1 MEEECFM
8 KILLVDDNPIF
19 LEGLKNLL
27 EAACA
32 AEIDTAQSGREALE
46 KAARF
51 TPDIVLMDVEMK
63 PFSGVETAQ
72 LLRKKD
78 SRVKIV
84 LMSER
89 EVDTEQIKCC
99 GAVGFLDKNM
109 DAKALFELLG
119 RMERDGP

>member
-1 MEEECFM
+1 M

-27 EAACA
+27 EAAGT
-32 AEIDTAQSGREALE
+32 AEIETVQSGREALE

-51 TPDIVLMDVEMK
+51 APDAVLMDVEMK
-63 PFSGVETAQ
+63 PFSGMETAR
-72 LLRKKD
+72 LLLQKD
-78 SRVKIV
+78 PLVKII

-89 EVDTEQIKCC
+89 KFDPEQIRRC
-99 GAVGFLDKNM
+99 GAIGFFDKNM
-109 DAKALFELLG
+109 DAKALFELFG

>member
-1 MEEECFM
+1 M

-27 EAACA
+27 ETSGT
-32 AEIDTAQSGREALE
+32 AEIETARSGREALE

-51 TPDIVLMDVEMK
+51 IPDTVLMDAEMK
-63 PFSGVETAQ
+63 PFSGMETAR
-72 LLRKKD
+72 LLLQKD
-78 SRVKIV
+78 FRVKII

-89 EVDTEQIKCC
+89 EVNPEQIKRC
-99 GAVGFLDKNM
+99 GAAGFFDKDR
-109 DAKALFELLG
+109 DAGALVTLLR

>member
-1 MEEECFM
+1 M
-8 KILLVDDNPIF
+8 KILLVDDNPII

-27 EAACA
+27 EAGGVT
-32 AEIDTAQSGREALE
+32 EICTAQNGREALE
-46 KAARF
+46 KVAFFA
-51 TPDIVLMDVEMK
+51 PDTVLMDAEMN
-63 PFSGVETAQ
+63 PFSGVETAR

-89 EVDTEQIKCC
+89 KFDTEQIKRCS
-99 GAVGFLDKNM
+99 AVGFFDKNM

>member
-1 MEEECFM
+1 M

-27 EAACA
+27 EAEGTAV
-32 AEIDTAQSGREALE
+32 IRTAQSGREALE
-46 KAARF
+46 KAASF
-51 TPDIVLMDVEMK
+51 TPDAVLMDAEMK
-63 PFSGVETAQ
+63 PFSGMETAR
-72 LLRKKD
+72 LLLQKN

-89 EVDTEQIKCC
+89 EVDPESIKRC

-119 RMERDGP
+119 WMERSGP

>member
-1 MEEECFM
+1 M

-27 EAACA
+27 EAAGTE
-32 AEIDTAQSGREALE
+32 EIETAQNGREALE

-51 TPDIVLMDVEMK
+51 APDAVLMDVEMK
-63 PFSGVETAQ
+63 PFSGIETAR
-72 LLRKKD
+72 LLLQKD
-78 SRVKIV
+78 PLVKII

-89 EVDTEQIKCC
+89 EVDPGQIKRC
-99 GAVGFLDKNM
+99 GAVGFFDKNR
-109 DAKALFELLG
+109 DAEALVTLLG